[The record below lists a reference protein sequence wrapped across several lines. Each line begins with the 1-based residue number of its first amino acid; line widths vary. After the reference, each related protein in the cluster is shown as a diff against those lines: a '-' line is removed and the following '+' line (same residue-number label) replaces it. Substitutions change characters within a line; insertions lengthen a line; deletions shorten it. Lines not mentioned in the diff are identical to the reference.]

1 MMNANQ
7 PLTSGGLFGLEA
19 IGGGDSGPAKTAE
32 NLFDDEEENFQKE
45 LVKPKT
51 AEDVI
56 AKATAPP
63 QKAKPKGM
71 WDEEE
76 EEEDFG
82 KKAKPVA
89 KAPVKSNLL
98 DSDDSEEDFKPTVKT
113 ATSKTVAV
121 KKDAFLDSDDS
132 DKKPVVKAA
141 PQKKNA
147 LLSSDDDSVPP
158 PKIAFV

>member
-1 MMNANQ
+1 MVKPN
-7 PLTSGGLFGLEA
+7 
-19 IGGGDSGPAKTAE
+19 TAE
-32 NLFDDEEENFQKE
+32 N
-45 LVKPKT
+45 
-51 AEDVI
+51 VI

-98 DSDDSEEDFKPTVKT
+98 DTDDSEEDFKPTVKI

-121 KKDAFLDSDDS
+121 KKDAFSDSDDS
-132 DKKPVVKAA
+132 DEKPVVKAA
-141 PQKKNA
+141 P
-147 LLSSDDDSVPP
+147 
-158 PKIAFV
+158 

>member
-1 MMNANQ
+1 
-7 PLTSGGLFGLEA
+7 
-19 IGGGDSGPAKTAE
+19 
-32 NLFDDEEENFQKE
+32 
-45 LVKPKT
+45 VKPKT

-56 AKATAPP
+56 VKATAPP

-71 WDEEE
+71 WDEEEE

-132 DKKPVVKAA
+132 DEKPVVKAA
-141 PQKKNA
+141 P
-147 LLSSDDDSVPP
+147 
-158 PKIAFV
+158 

>member
-1 MMNANQ
+1 MVKPN
-7 PLTSGGLFGLEA
+7 
-19 IGGGDSGPAKTAE
+19 TAE
-32 NLFDDEEENFQKE
+32 N
-45 LVKPKT
+45 
-51 AEDVI
+51 VI

-76 EEEDFG
+76 AEEDFG

-98 DSDDSEEDFKPTVKT
+98 DSDDSEEDFKPTVKI

-121 KKDAFLDSDDS
+121 KKDAFLDSDNS
-132 DKKPVVKAA
+132 DEKPVVKAA
-141 PQKKNA
+141 P
-147 LLSSDDDSVPP
+147 
-158 PKIAFV
+158 